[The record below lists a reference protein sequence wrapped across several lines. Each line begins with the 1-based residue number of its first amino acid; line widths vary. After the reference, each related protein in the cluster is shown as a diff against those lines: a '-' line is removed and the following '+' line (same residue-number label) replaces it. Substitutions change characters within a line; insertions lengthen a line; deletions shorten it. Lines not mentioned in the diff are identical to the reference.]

1 MQMYQTDLFRH
12 TSGYATQFGPA
23 REQSYYRSDSSENLR
38 GLYNR
43 PAQPAAAPVP
53 YAVWAPASVPAQA
66 QAQAPAPTRVPAPVE
81 ALPPIWPGPGAPQ
94 RLEVVVDPA
103 AYAQGDP
110 RYADVA
116 RYRVADGRG
125 GYQVMWLKS
134 PQVLPAEVEGSG
146 SQRGRFARAL
156 RSLVCGSRRT
166 P

>member
-43 PAQPAAAPVP
+43 PAQPAAVPVP
-53 YAVWAPASVPAQA
+53 YAVWAPAPVPTPAQA
-66 QAQAPAPTRVPAPVE
+66 PVPTRVPAPVE
-81 ALPPIWPGPGAPQ
+81 ALPPIWPGPGAP
-94 RLEVVVDPA
+94 RPLDFEFDLAV
-103 AYAQGDP
+103 YSQGDDR

-116 RYRVADGRG
+116 RYRVPDGQG
-125 GYQVMWLKS
+125 GYQVMWLQY
-134 PQVLPAEVEGSG
+134 PQWTASGAEGSG
-146 SQRGRFARAL
+146 SRHGRFARAL

>member
-23 REQSYYRSDSSENLR
+23 REHSYYRSDSSENLR

-53 YAVWAPASVPAQA
+53 YAVWAPAPVPAQA
-66 QAQAPAPTRVPAPVE
+66 LPTCVPSPVE
-81 ALPPIWPGPGAPQ
+81 ALPPIWPGPGAPK
-94 RLEVVVDPA
+94 RLEVEVGPA
-103 AYAQGDP
+103 AYAQGDS
-110 RYADVA
+110 RYLDVA

-134 PQVLPAEVEGSG
+134 PQALAADAEGGG
-146 SQRGRFARAL
+146 SQCGRFARAL
-156 RSLVCGSRRT
+156 RSLVCGSRAT